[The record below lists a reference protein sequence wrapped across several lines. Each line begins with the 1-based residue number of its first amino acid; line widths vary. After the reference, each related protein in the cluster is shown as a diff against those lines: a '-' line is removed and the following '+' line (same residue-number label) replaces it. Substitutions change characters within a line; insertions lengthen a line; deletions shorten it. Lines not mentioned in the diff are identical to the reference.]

1 MHRSIFVTKIH
12 EETESCNK
20 FHNDELY
27 NPFPKR
33 IFADDQIKEEERSG
47 NRVTH

>member
-1 MHRSIFVTKIH
+1 MLRRIFVTKIH

-20 FHNDELY
+20 FHNEEFRDTL
-27 NPFPKR
+27 PKQ